1 MSNYSS
7 YAGSRIVE
15 MSLSLRLYGLWTA
28 EIAVATGNA
37 LPSTGQLTHGNLT
50 LRGAVYRQGTL
61 GGTTRALL
69 VGGFGGW
76 SKAVPERGYQLLSG
90 VLLSLV
96 LSELAAEVG
105 EQVAVTADG
114 SLGNWWTRPATRAGA
129 VLRAAAGP
137 LWWVDASGVVQV
149 GPRPGGS
156 VTTPFQ
162 PQAWDGGAGVLTISS
177 DDVAS
182 WQPGVTF
189 SNVLVPQQTVSA
201 VRHVVGND
209 GRARMRVMVQ

>member
-1 MSNYSS
+1 MSDYTS
-7 YAGSRIVE
+7 YAGSRVIA
-15 MSLSLRLYGLWTA
+15 MSLSLKLYGLWTA
-28 EIAVATGNA
+28 EITVATGGA
-37 LPSTGQLTHGNLT
+37 LPTTGQLAHGNMT
-50 LRGAVYRQGTL
+50 LQGAVYRQGTL

-76 SKAVPERGYQLLSG
+76 SKQVQERGYQLISG
-90 VLLSLV
+90 VLISLV

-105 EQVAVTADG
+105 EQVAVTSDG
-114 SLGNWWTRPATRAGA
+114 SLGNWWTRPAARAGA

-156 VTTPFQ
+156 VATPFQ
-162 PQAWDGGAGVLTISS
+162 PEEWDGGAGVLTIAS

-189 SNVLVPQQTVSA
+189 SSALVPQQTVSA